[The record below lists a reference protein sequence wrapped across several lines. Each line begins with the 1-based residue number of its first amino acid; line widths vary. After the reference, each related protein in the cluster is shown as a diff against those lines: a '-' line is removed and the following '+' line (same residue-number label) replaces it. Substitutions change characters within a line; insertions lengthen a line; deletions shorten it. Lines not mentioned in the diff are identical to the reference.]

1 MQPQSENHCT
11 LNETAEHL
19 KDEAKRIHEEAEK
32 LRDQAERLEAESKR
46 LKSEAEEINKH
57 CKEDEKDLYIFV
69 NYIRYDKHI
78 KKIMSVDAIAHLVG
92 LSADNATVRRLLDC
106 DDSSEPLVGNQKIK
120 AGDKFVVTRKRVEG
134 GFEDR
139 IENEI
144 QLLQESGQA
153 VELVRTP
160 SPFVIYKNVRIRG
173 SLKTDIIVPVPN
185 GYPAAMIDRAGLP
198 AGSPYI
204 NQVKGSPQEIVQ
216 VAGSNWQLISYHPHA
231 GGGGLPWDPVIHG
244 FHTYLS
250 EVLAWLEA
258 GR

>member
-1 MQPQSENHCT
+1 MQPQKENHCT

-19 KDEAKRIHEEAEK
+19 NAEAKRIQQEAENLHK
-32 LRDQAERLEAESKR
+32 QAERLEAESKR
-46 LKSEAEEINKH
+46 IEAEAEEIKKH

-78 KKIMSVDAIAHLVG
+78 KKIMNVNAIANLVG
-92 LSADNATVRRLLDC
+92 LSVANATVRRLIDC
-106 DDSSEPLVGNQKIK
+106 DDSSEPLAGDQKIK

-144 QLLQESGQA
+144 HLLRESGQS
-153 VELVRTP
+153 VELVRSP
-160 SPFVIYKNVRIRG
+160 SPYVIYKNVRIRG
-173 SLKTDIIVPVPN
+173 NLKIDIIVPVPN

-231 GGGGLPWDPVIHG
+231 GGGGLPWDPMIHG